1 MIHEKS
7 NQDCADVSSE
17 LAALKTRLRQL
28 EAQLASLKPD
38 ASPLNHRGFARGLV
52 LGLAPFLGLVLLI
65 GSTLYGQG
73 AGDALFI
80 SANGN
85 VGIGTSEPT
94 APLEVKG
101 KGGTNVDLQVGGRI
115 KSNSADGGLWL
126 DDADEAFVGTN
137 SGDKTVGFWT
147 KAVGWA
153 LQIQKASGNLGV
165 GTPAPQ
171 DKLDVAGNARFL
183 TGKGQNPV
191 RITSQWSGF
200 PDTTTNQAEISNDT
214 ANYKTLMIVGNKS
227 NDGKTRRVSLW
238 DRLEVN
244 GSLKVNSLQIGNT
257 TIGEREL
264 VILNKLAA
272 GQLAIDLY
280 NTQQQE
286 YAYAADY
293 APYDN
298 DRRRIFTW
306 RRKNQRI
313 NQGRWQLRFPD

>member
-1 MIHEKS
+1 MSENS
-7 NQDCADVSSE
+7 NQDCAEVSLQ
-17 LAALKTRLRQL
+17 LAALKMQVQQL
-28 EAQLASLKPD
+28 EAQLVNLKPD
-38 ASPLNHRGFARGLV
+38 VNPPYHRGFSRGLV
-52 LGLAPFLGLVLLI
+52 LGLAPFLGLVLLV
-65 GSTLYGQG
+65 GSTLHGQG

-85 VGIGTSEPT
+85 VGIGTADPS
-94 APLEVKG
+94 AALDVKG
-101 KGGTNVDLQVGGRI
+101 KGGPNVDMQVGGRL

-126 DDADEAFVGTN
+126 NDAEDAFVGN
-137 SGDKTVGFWT
+137 DPADKTFGFWT

-153 LQIQKASGNLGV
+153 LQIQKASGNAGI
-165 GTPAPQ
+165 GTTTPQ
-171 DKLDVAGNARFL
+171 DKLDVAGNVRFL
-183 TGKGQNPV
+183 SGKGQNPV
-191 RITSQWSGF
+191 RITSQWSSF
-200 PDTTTNQAEISNDT
+200 PDTTTNHAEISNDT
-214 ANYKTLMIVGNKS
+214 ANYKTLMIVGNRS
-227 NDGKTRRVSLW
+227 TDGKTRRVSVW

-244 GSLKVNSLQIGNT
+244 GSSKVSSLQIGNT

-264 VILNKLAA
+264 AILNKLAA
-272 GQLAIDLY
+272 GQLVIDLF

-298 DRRRIFTW
+298 DRRRIFAW